1 MRILIITTSY
11 PLKNDGSEAAG
22 SFVKDFAYTLGKDH
36 QVAVVYPDLNN
47 NFQPKQQDE
56 AVIDYPFHVP
66 KLPLSLL
73 SPINLCDWRA
83 IIRTLSSGQNVVDSA
98 VVDFKPDHI
107 LALWALPSGYWGYQV
122 SKKYNHAYSTWSLGS
137 DIWSL
142 GKVPVVRS
150 ILKLV
155 LRNAT
160 RCFADGLQLSDDVEK
175 ISGRECQFLPSTRK
189 LPVVK
194 KKNFRLEPP
203 YRLAFLGRWH
213 TNKGIDLLLD
223 ALKKLSDADW
233 KKIEGIK
240 IAGGG
245 PLETLVT
252 EAIKNLQMKGYP
264 IVQLGFLDV
273 QEATDLYH
281 WADYLLIPS
290 RIESIPVIFSDAMQS
305 SCPVIATPVGDLPVL
320 MEKFNVGCLA
330 RDISSTAYKEAL
342 GIALHTSPERFSEG
356 IKAAFSK
363 IHMETIV
370 SDFVS
375 QMEAQG

>member
-1 MRILIITTSY
+1 MKILIITTSY
-11 PLKNDGSEAAG
+11 PLKQDGSEAAG
-22 SFVKDFAYTLGKDH
+22 SFVRDFASTLGKDH
-36 QVAVVYPDLNN
+36 RVAVVYPDNN
-47 NFQPKQQDE
+47 TQSKHLDE
-56 AVIDYPFHVP
+56 VVTHYPFQVQ

-73 SPINLCDWRA
+73 SPFKPNDWGP
-83 IIRTLSSGQNVVDSA
+83 IFRTLSSGQNVVDSA

-107 LALWALPSGYWGYQV
+107 FALWALPSGYWAYQI
-122 SKKYNHAYSTWSLGS
+122 SKKYHLPFSSWSLGS

-142 GKVPVVRS
+142 GKVPVIRS
-150 ILKLV
+150 ILRMV

-160 RCFADGLQLSDDVEK
+160 TCFADGIQLSDDVKK

-194 KKNFRLEPP
+194 KKNFRIEPP

-213 TNKGIDLLLD
+213 TNKGIDLLLE
-223 ALKKLSDADW
+223 ALEELSDADW
-233 KKIEGIK
+233 EKIEGIK

-252 EAIKNLQMKGYP
+252 EAIKKLQKKDYP
-264 IVQLGFLDV
+264 VTQLGFLDV

-305 SCPVIATPVGDLPVL
+305 SCPVIATPVGDLPLL
-320 MEKFNVGCLA
+320 MKKFNVGCLA
-330 RDISSTAYKEAL
+330 KDVSSIAFKDAL
-342 GIALHTSPERFSEG
+342 SSALNASPDNYSEG
-356 IKAAFSK
+356 IKVASSNF
-363 IHMETIV
+363 HMNTIV
-370 SDFVS
+370 SNYVKQVS
-375 QMEAQG
+375 F